1 MKTAKLVSSI
11 VSMALAAAGIIYELI
26 THAEN
31 FSGKSCWLVA
41 ILMIAA
47 GIIGIVAL
55 TSKAGTITA
64 TIFYAAAGIIGI
76 VKSLKYSGLLI
87 GSIVSLAITIIFL
100 VTIFK
105 QGYSKP
111 VKASSST
118 QASTPKQ

>member
-47 GIIGIVAL
+47 GIIGI
-55 TSKAGTITA
+55 
-64 TIFYAAAGIIGI
+64 
-76 VKSLKYSGLLI
+76 
-87 GSIVSLAITIIFL
+87 FL